1 MVYYNYSKGQE
12 HKPNT
17 QGVTTM
23 TTTIIRISNSNTG
36 EVWERTVP
44 EKHLVCFDFCQF
56 IWDIIPVDIFA
67 EDAYDDIVDM
77 AFTVGLSLD
86 KSDKNKPDE
95 FGCTVSAQ
103 DIKHDRYTSYRFEAE
118 RA

>member
-1 MVYYNYSKGQE
+1 M
-12 HKPNT
+12 
-17 QGVTTM
+17 
-23 TTTIIRISNSNTG
+23 TTIIRISNGMTG

-44 EKHLVCFDFCQF
+44 EKHLVCFDLSQLA
-56 IWDIIPVDIFA
+56 WDIIPFENFT
-67 EDAYDDIVDM
+67 EDAYDDITDM

-118 RA
+118 RV